1 MTQIL
6 VTIDGNELVQNI
18 RKAIKM
24 LRGVVS
30 ASILNPTAKTGS
42 QQKYVKDSL
51 KRAFSEIEE
60 AERDGRKLQSAD
72 DFIKEISAEMN

>member
-6 VTIDGNELVQNI
+6 VTIDGNESVQNI

-30 ASILNPTAKTGS
+30 ASILNPTAKTES

-72 DFIKEISAEMN
+72 DFIKEMSAEMN